1 MNPFTQL
8 IGPLLL
14 VHLVV
19 LLKGKGRSSTP
30 RARLRNKAAQ
40 WTSLVIVSIVAW
52 IFCVIGMLVIAVS
65 ITDDHSNVRLIIG
78 LMQIVRDWIQ
88 DDVGLVSRTTDMS
101 LVLLPIPIAAL
112 LTMVQ
117 QIRRKWPKSKE

>member
-14 VHLVV
+14 VHPVV
-19 LLKGKGRSSTP
+19 LLKGKGRPSTP
-30 RARLRNKAAQ
+30 KARLRNKAAQ
-40 WTSLVIVSIVAW
+40 WTSLLIVSIVAW

-65 ITDDHSNVRLIIG
+65 FTDDHSNIRLIIG
-78 LMQIVRDWIQ
+78 LMQLVRDWVQ
-88 DDVGLVSRTTDMS
+88 DDVGLVSHTADMS
-101 LVLLPIPIAAL
+101 LILLPIPIAAL

-117 QIRRKWPKSKE
+117 QIRRKWPKSRE